1 MLSVKTNKNILNFKA
16 SYIGGFDLIQS
27 AGLVVSFVVGGG
39 LMFTLLMFT
48 TLPDMLAT
56 IIPMPII
63 ILPLTISF
71 YKKDGMGFLKY
82 VRVTRQFKKMQ
93 PCTYSS
99 TENFD
104 AYKEMEKLLEKK
116 SKKEV
121 KRGG

>member
-16 SYIGGFDLIQS
+16 SYIGGFDLLQS
-27 AGLVVSFVVGGG
+27 AGLVVSFIAGGG

-48 TLPDMLAT
+48 ELPDMLAT

-63 ILPLTISF
+63 ILPLTLSF
-71 YKKDGMGFLKY
+71 YKKDGMGFIKY

-104 AYKEMEKLLEKK
+104 AYNEMEKTFEK
-116 SKKEV
+116 SLIKK
-121 KRGG
+121 KRR

>member
-27 AGLVVSFVVGGG
+27 AGLVVSFIVGGG

-48 TLPDMLAT
+48 SLPDMLAT

-63 ILPLTISF
+63 ILPLTLSF
-71 YKKDGMGFLKY
+71 YKKDGMGFIKHNK
-82 VRVTRQFKKMQ
+82 VTRQFKKMQ

-104 AYKEMEKLLEKK
+104 AYNDMERIFEKN
-116 SKKEV
+116 SLI
-121 KRGG
+121 KRRR